1 MKRAMKELEDTAYSG
16 PVSMTGI
23 NVLAKA
29 FSGVPFLIGQKRTK
43 SYAGM
48 NKRNLGDC
56 LYGRISSCLEKC
68 ANGAFFRQAFL
79 KGIES
84 FHKVFELL
92 MCQFPGFLFIARP
105 VETMARSQSLV

>member
-43 SYAGM
+43 ACAGM
-48 NKRNLGDC
+48 NMRNLGDC
-56 LYGRISSCLEKC
+56 LYGRISSCLEEC
-68 ANGAFFRQAFL
+68 DCCSTACSVL
-79 KGIES
+79 
-84 FHKVFELL
+84 
-92 MCQFPGFLFIARP
+92 
-105 VETMARSQSLV
+105 